1 MHKLD
6 ETDFGNSQTE
16 SWSGKLGGTDS
27 LISVGPKR
35 YERETESLHCNLGGT
50 DRSSRFDR
58 NVTKRKQRDY
68 NPISVRPR
76 SLSVRSNLLGFLA
89 VAMSTELGGSGYEI
103 SVGPSLTFWIRTY
116 VEVRKW
122 LRALEHITKH
132 FEQASH

>member
-1 MHKLD
+1 MDRLLKLGW
-6 ETDFGNSQTE
+6 TDFGNKQTK

-58 NVTKRKQRDY
+58 NVTKGNRKIT

-76 SLSVRSNLLGFLA
+76 SLSVRPKRLGFLA

-103 SVGPSLTFWIRTY
+103 SVGPSWNFWFGTY
-116 VEVRKW
+116 VDMRK
-122 LRALEHITKH
+122 
-132 FEQASH
+132 